1 MNTPLDVQRLE
12 RALANAKNKAWS
24 LVQYGMRCIQQID
37 KGYKEDIEASRK
49 RLKQLVADLPVQT
62 AAGWNDPRWA
72 YWNVNSAHEDPLL
85 RIGDMVDP
93 NSRLVLPGYIPFIG
107 RKKTIIISCNDQTAE
122 LGLSVLQSLVLRTA
136 FMLPHDVRF
145 RLLDPAGLG
154 QAFPMQKY
162 LLEANIPLEE
172 NGNDVAR
179 DLEAVLEDIRSVN
192 RTMLAGNITSFE
204 QIPHKER
211 VNWKYQLIFAANFP
225 YPHEY
230 DDRAIRALIKISE
243 LGPRAGIY
251 LFLLRNES
259 YRWPRERSINEFRNA
274 FFVHL
279 DSKAHGLQLR
289 PDTMPTPAIQQH
301 RFALLAQS
309 QQEEEIVEWK
319 DTVDIEKDRWWTGD
333 VSCYIETQIGLG
345 RGGNRLDIWF
355 GEKDGGRLCSHG
367 TLTGNTGSGKSN
379 LFHVLICS
387 LATRYSPED
396 LHLYLIDGKQ
406 GVEFNVYR
414 NLPHVKVISLH
425 SSAELSRSVLAELV
439 AEMEYRN
446 EQLFKSAGA
455 NSFSAYRS
463 RGRKLPRILLLIDEY
478 QELFEGDYNDSASR
492 DLRKLAQMG
501 RSAGI
506 HLILASQ
513 RYHVSAMQYRD
524 DILGNIHVRMMMRMT
539 DSDVQTLEDFGSR
552 GKSLIQ
558 RLCDK
563 TGMVVVKD
571 GLGDD
576 DSVYKPGKVA
586 LLSAEERSVRLS
598 TLEKMHPSRP
608 IVFDGY
614 TQPVLSENPQCMGL
628 LATSSWLSPKEME
641 TYARNSERKGGLGDS
656 EWLATECP
664 RVAWLGQEFNVHGQA
679 KIIFRRRSAQNALL
693 LGEANQ
699 PRYGMLA
706 AMLVGLCVSGSA
718 NNTQCIVLDNSVE
731 GTSWSQV
738 LSWTC
743 NMLPASFSQC
753 YTKTAAL
760 LEHHL
765 TNLEQELNRR
775 EQLKSEQLAQEPSIF
790 LFLTEADRV
799 PGLRRE
805 LDAYGSSYSEL
816 GQQLLNLL
824 MQGPEFGIHI
834 ILSFT
839 SIKKMEMVFDRRECL
854 RSIQHRVGL
863 RMPEDNF
870 LDLGFKG
877 KHITDIQRADSRPI
891 CALYLDMEQSTDILF
906 KPYTVDDA
914 SESQS
919 YSVTT
924 SIETI
929 GAMLK
934 QRSNRLH

>member
-1 MNTPLDVQRLE
+1 MVNVPADMQRLE
-12 RALANAKNKAWS
+12 HALANAQNKAWS
-24 LVQYGMRCIQQID
+24 LVQYGMRWIQQSE
-37 KGYKEDIEASRK
+37 GSYQGDIGASRK
-49 RLKQLVADLPVQT
+49 RLEQLVASLPVQT
-62 AAGWNDPRWA
+62 AAGWDDPRWA
-72 YWNVNSAHEDPLL
+72 YWNGNGTQEDPLL
-85 RIGDMVDP
+85 RIGDMVDS
-93 NSRLVLPGYIPFIG
+93 NSKLVLPGYVPFIG
-107 RKKTIIISCNDQTAE
+107 RKKTIIISCNNATAE
-122 LGLSVLQSLVLRTA
+122 LGLAVLQSLVLRTA
-136 FMLPHDVRF
+136 CVLPHDVRF
-145 RLLDPAGLG
+145 RLLDPSGLG

-179 DLEAVLEDIRSVN
+179 DLDAVLEDIRSVN

-211 VNWKYQLIFAANFP
+211 VNWKYQMIFAADFP
-225 YPHEY
+225 YPQEY
-230 DDRAIRALIKISE
+230 DDRAIRALLRISE

-251 LFLLRNES
+251 LFLLHNTS
-259 YRWPRERSINEFRNA
+259 YQWPRNRSINEFRHA

-279 DSKAHGLQLR
+279 QSTAHGLQLR
-289 PDTMPTPAIQQH
+289 PDTIPTATMQK
-301 RFALLAQS
+301 RCFALLAQS
-309 QQEEEIVEWK
+309 QQEEEVVDWH
-319 DTVDIEKDRWWTGD
+319 VDIEEDRWWTGD
-333 VSCYIETQIGLG
+333 VSRCIETEIGLG
-345 RGGNRLDIWF
+345 RGGSRIDIWF

-379 LFHVLICS
+379 LFHVLICG

-406 GVEFNVYR
+406 GVEFNIYR
-414 NLPHVKVISLH
+414 NLPHAKVISLH
-425 SSAELSRSVLAELV
+425 SSAELSRSILAELV

-446 EQLFKSAGA
+446 DQLFKSAGA
-455 NSFSAYRS
+455 NNFSAYRS
-463 RGRKLPRILLLIDEY
+463 LYKKLPRILLLIDEY
-478 QELFEGDYNDSASR
+478 QELFDGDYNDDASR
-492 DLRKLAQMG
+492 SLRKLAQMG

-513 RYHVSAMQYRD
+513 RYHVSAMQYRS
-524 DILGNIHVRMMMRMT
+524 DILGNIQVRMMMRMT

-558 RLCDK
+558 KLCDK

-576 DSVYKPGKVA
+576 DSVYQLGKVA
-586 LLSAEERSVRLS
+586 FLSAPERTMRLS
-598 TLEKMHPSRP
+598 TLAQRHPSRP
-608 IVFDGY
+608 TVFDGN
-614 TQPVLSENPQCMGL
+614 TQPMLSENVQCMGL
-628 LATSSWLSPKEME
+628 LAAPSWLSPKEME
-641 TYARNSERKGGLGDS
+641 TYAHNSERAGGLGDS

-693 LGEANQ
+693 IGEANQ

-718 NNTQCIVLDNSVE
+718 NNTRCVVLDNSVE
-731 GTSWSQV
+731 GASWSQV

-743 NMLPASFSQC
+743 NMLPAPFVQGC
-753 YTKTAAL
+753 TKTANL
-760 LEHHL
+760 LENHL
-765 TNLEQELNRR
+765 TNLEEELRR
-775 EQLKSEQLAQEPSIF
+775 RQWLKGEQLLQEPSIF

-799 PGLRRE
+799 LGLRRE
-805 LDAYGSSYSEL
+805 IDAYGSSCSEL
-816 GQQLLNLL
+816 GQQLLDLL
-824 MQGPEFGIHI
+824 IQGPELGIHV

-839 SIKKMEMVFDRRECL
+839 NIKKMELVFDRREL

-870 LDLGFKG
+870 LDLSFKG
-877 KHITDIQRADSRPI
+877 RNITNIQRADARPI
-891 CALYLDMEQSTDILF
+891 CALYLDMERSTDLLF
-906 KPYTVDDA
+906 KPYTVEDT

-919 YSVTT
+919 HSVTI

-929 GAMLK
+929 STILK
-934 QRSNRLH
+934 RRGIT